1 MKPWIEKYRPE
12 NMDDLILSEDNR
24 KIFNEMIQNDNFHN
38 MIFYGPPGTGK
49 TSTILCIIQEYQKRN
64 NCKNNYIHLNASHD
78 RGVNV
83 VRNEL
88 YKFVSN
94 KNFFNN
100 KTKFVIL
107 DEVDS
112 MTKQAQ
118 QNLDY
123 LIQNSSNVFFCLI
136 CNYLNKLID
145 PLINKIMIINFYNTS
160 QTSSNYISKILD
172 SESKRIPNN
181 VIEDFKFTYNHD
193 LRCIINKLQSYD
205 AQDDVFTNDKIKNL
219 LVKYSTTKL
228 RKIFYIHEPLY
239 VLSKIFQYVI
249 DTYYDKIDL
258 DDIDTMHELVI
269 QHNNDKIMLCLDKY
283 LTLLS
288 SKII

>member
-205 AQDDVFTNDKIKNL
+205 AQDDVFTNDKIKSL

-269 QHNNDKIMLCLDKY
+269 QHSNDKIMLCLDQY
-283 LTLLS
+283 LTFLS

>member
-1 MKPWIEKYRPE
+1 MKPWIEKYRPD
-12 NMDDLILSEDNR
+12 NMNDLILSDENR
-24 KIFNEMIQNDNFHN
+24 NIFNAMIKADNFHN

-49 TSTILCIIQEYQKRN
+49 TSTILCMIQEYQNQNK
-64 NCKNNYIHLNASHD
+64 CKNNYIHLNASHD

-123 LIQNSSNVFFCLI
+123 LMQYSNNVFFCLI
-136 CNYLNKLID
+136 CNYLNKLIQ
-145 PLINKIMIINFYNTS
+145 PLINKVMVINFYNTS
-160 QTSSNYISKILD
+160 HTSTSYIKNILMN
-172 SESKRIPNN
+172 ESKSVPDN
-181 VIEDFKFTYNHD
+181 VIDDYKFTYNHD
-193 LRCIINKLQSYD
+193 LRCIINSLQSYD
-205 AQDDVFTNDKIKNL
+205 VNDDVLTEDRIKFI
-219 LVKYSTTKL
+219 LVKYSSVKL
-228 RKIFYIHEPLY
+228 RKMLYAHEPLY
-239 VLSKIFQYVI
+239 VISRIFQYMI
-249 DTYYDKIDL
+249 DHHSHKLST
-258 DDIDTMHELVI
+258 DDIDKMHVI
-269 QHNNDKIMLCLDKY
+269 VTHHNNDKIFLLLDKFVCA
-283 LTLLS
+283 LS
-288 SKII
+288 SKIN